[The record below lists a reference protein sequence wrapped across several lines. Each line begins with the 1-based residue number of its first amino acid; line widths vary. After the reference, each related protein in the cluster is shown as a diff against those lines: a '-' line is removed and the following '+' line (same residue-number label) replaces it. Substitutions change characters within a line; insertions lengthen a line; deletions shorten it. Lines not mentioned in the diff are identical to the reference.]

1 MKPFNAIASSII
13 CGTCLLATKGVEAK
27 PFIYVD
33 SYSYD
38 GTADKCVENAES
50 ELKKLEF
57 ENFVIDN
64 SLKNKRKLSVAGYH
78 KDEYIA
84 VEIHCDQKIGI
95 TSLGVS
101 GLDPDL
107 TYEMYGKLH
116 KASW

>member
-1 MKPFNAIASSII
+1 M
-13 CGTCLLATKGVEAK
+13 EAK

-38 GTADKCVENAES
+38 CTADKCVENAES

-57 ENFVIDN
+57 ENFVIDT